1 MHESEFG
8 AMQHAINEARDA
20 DEEFAFGGRTD
31 GWFTV
36 SQFSAAEKAMS
47 AREDRIEKARQEQQG

>member
-1 MHESEFG
+1 MHESECG
-8 AMQHAINEARDA
+8 AMQSAIDAAREA

-47 AREDRIEKARQEQQG
+47 ARRDQIEKDRQEQQG